1 MKVLL
6 VRRSLA
12 ATLALTALATSGCA
26 GGPSYVLSADYASSM
41 NDSDWHVT
49 QMPESAST
57 TPPATTGGAPSEPE
71 PAPKE

>member
-1 MKVLL
+1 
-6 VRRSLA
+6 
-12 ATLALTALATSGCA
+12 
-26 GGPSYVLSADYASSM
+26 M